1 MQKWHLPGWH
11 NLCTVFVET
20 QLHFRWA
27 IFKKNPFRKFLFGLW
42 KKKFGVKIV
51 FGKFFSKIDKNKN
64 ILVKG
69 LRRDA
74 DPPKVPKLGTQ
85 WAKSTPRHPGRNPK
99 RTQLKSKPPKN
110 DILRI
115 STEHQHLTPAQTHTQ
130 ITVRIFEFF
139 RAFYNFKVGGTLHAS
154 APPHTG
160 RGGGYGPKI
169 VERALLYESPLSL
182 CTSH

>member
-1 MQKWHLPGWH
+1 M
-11 NLCTVFVET
+11 
-20 QLHFRWA
+20 
-27 IFKKNPFRKFLFGLW
+27 
-42 KKKFGVKIV
+42 

-64 ILVKG
+64 ILVKD

-99 RTQLKSKPPKN
+99 RTQLKSEPPKN

-130 ITVRIFEFF
+130 TQTPTPPLIHTRGV
-139 RAFYNFKVGGTLHAS
+139 VGAM
-154 APPHTG
+154 AQ
-160 RGGGYGPKI
+160 K
-169 VERALLYESPLSL
+169 
-182 CTSH
+182 